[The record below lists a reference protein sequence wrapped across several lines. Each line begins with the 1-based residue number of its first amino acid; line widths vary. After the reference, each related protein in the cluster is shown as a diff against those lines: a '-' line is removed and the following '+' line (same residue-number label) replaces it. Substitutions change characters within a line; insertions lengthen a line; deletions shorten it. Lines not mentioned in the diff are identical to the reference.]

1 VSETSVEPSEVH
13 PPAERD
19 TVPRTDRGRVT
30 RLSQNWLVII
40 AMAMPLFML
49 TADINGL
56 TVALPTIGRDFGGST
71 TDLQWVM
78 SEEAITR
85 LGELSSALEDE
96 AQATVDDAFLTGLTA
111 AMILNGIVAI
121 AAMGVGL
128 LYRPPTSQGSDAATP
143 DAAPA
148 DPPN

>member
-1 VSETSVEPSEVH
+1 MSETSVEPSEVH

-19 TVPRTDRGRVT
+19 TVPRTDRGQGA
-30 RLSQNWLVII
+30 RLSQKWLVII

-56 TVALPTIGRDFGGST
+56 TVALPTIGRDFGVST

-85 LGELSSALEDE
+85 LGELSSALEGE

-111 AMILNGIVAI
+111 AMILNVI
-121 AAMGVGL
+121 AAVAALGVGL
-128 LYRPPTSQGSDAATP
+128 LYRPPAGRGYDSAPP
-143 DAAPA
+143 DAEPA
-148 DPPN
+148 DPPS